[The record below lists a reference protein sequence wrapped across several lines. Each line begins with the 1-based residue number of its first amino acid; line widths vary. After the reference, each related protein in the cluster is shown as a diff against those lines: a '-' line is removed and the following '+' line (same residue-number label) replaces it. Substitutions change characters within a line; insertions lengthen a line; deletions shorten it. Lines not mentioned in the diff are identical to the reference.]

1 MAILT
6 PTASF
11 DNVYQLETT
20 DPVLGG
26 AGGIAN
32 TPAQQLL
39 NRTEYLN
46 VQIEDVYAHNSQAIR
61 NGVLTGKSNTT
72 TGELDLLISP
82 ASTTVRLRAAVG
94 YPFRFVVANGYDAK
108 GVVATVAT
116 VTSDMELSTVGIP
129 DGTYNLVVDYQSPT
143 NINLAWYQS
152 SRFTAS
158 AAEPPAPPS
167 TVFGF
172 WYNTATGMR
181 YFGSSGAWDIVE
193 SRSVEVGT
201 FTISGGVVAA
211 VLTFPYRQEFYNDA
225 IPAGTMLAHFSTQTP
240 LGGYLRCDGSA
251 KSRSIYRKLFNA
263 IGTVYGAGDGTTTF
277 NLPDTHGRFMRD
289 LISPSTDARDP
300 SRSLGSYQDDEFK
313 EHRHGIASTTV
324 ADGAGSPIDV
334 LTGSPSGAQ
343 TELTGGNE
351 TRPKNFAVCLFI
363 KY

>member
-1 MAILT
+1 MAFLT
-6 PTASF
+6 PVASW
-11 DNVYQLETT
+11 DDVPLLSTT
-20 DPVLGG
+20 DRVLGG
-26 AGGIAN
+26 AGGTSNLPSQA
-32 TPAQQLL
+32 LL
-39 NRTEYLN
+39 NRTEVLS
-46 VQIEDVYAHNSQAIR
+46 VKIEEIYAHNAQPIR

-72 TGELDLLISP
+72 TGELDLLIFP
-82 ASTTVRLRAAVG
+82 ASTTIRLQAAVG

-108 GVVATVAT
+108 GTIATVAT
-116 VTSDMELSTVGIP
+116 VTSDLELSTVGIP

-143 NINLAWYQS
+143 NINLAWYQA

-158 AAEPPAPPS
+158 VAEPPPPPS
-167 TVFGF
+167 TIFGL

-181 YFGSSGAWDIVE
+181 YFGSGGSWDSVAT
-193 SRSVEVGT
+193 RSAEVGT

-211 VLTFPYRQEFYNDA
+211 LTTFPYRQEFYNDA
-225 IPAGTMLAHFSTQTP
+225 IPAGTLLAHFSTQTP

-263 IGTVYGAGDGTTTF
+263 IGAVYGAGDGTTTF

-300 SRSLGSYQDDEFK
+300 ARSLGSYQDDEFK
-313 EHRHGIASTTV
+313 EHRHGIASTVV

-334 LTGSPSGAQ
+334 LAGSPSGAQ

-351 TRPKNFAVCLFI
+351 TRPKNFAVCMFI